1 MHAVFVRLTLEAGR
15 GDEAEKILHD
25 VVVPTARQATGFQSG
40 YWARSDDRTKGAS
53 VEVFD
58 TEANAKAFVD
68 SMQIVPGSPVS
79 LDSVD
84 IMEILASA

>member
-1 MHAVFVRLTLEAGR
+1 MHAVFVRLTLEPSRA
-15 GDEAEKILHD
+15 DEAEKLLHE
-25 VVVPTARQATGFQSG
+25 VVVPTARQATGFQTG
-40 YWARSDDRTKGAS
+40 YWARSDDSTKGTS

-58 TEANAKAFVD
+58 TETNAKAFVD

-79 LDSVD
+79 IDSVD